1 MKTKLKNKF
10 RSILK
15 LCKYLPR
22 FKNRD
27 SLKLKANCKILLVS
41 EWKTIGDCVK
51 VSVIASELKRMYPDC
66 WIHVIA
72 RSQAVNVWKLFGTT
86 VDLVQEQGGKT
97 ASQRTLNF
105 LRIIRA
111 ILSNRYDI
119 SIACGKSTAFGFALI
134 CRSAIVTGD
143 TDSNTG
149 KMMFSD
155 KLTKFGITNK
165 SPITARY
172 LCALARI
179 GLPVN
184 LQAKPALAIP
194 IIFID
199 KKIIDINEQ
208 YAVVCPLGSGSFDGQ
223 AREIDIS
230 LFTQVIAVLQAKYLK
245 VYVIG
250 SAAQREY
257 IDKKYG
263 NVDFHN
269 IAGLISLAELLV
281 VLGNA
286 RKFFTTDTGPMHLAD
301 ALDVPSVAVI
311 RHGQYDEYRPL
322 SSKFD
327 NFVVTVSSDSGIT
340 DEMLDM
346 PLLLSKL

>member
-27 SLKLKANCKILLVS
+27 ELHLKNNCKILLVS

-51 VSVIASELKRMYPDC
+51 VSVITSELKRLYPNS

-72 RSQAVNVWKLFGTT
+72 RSEAVNVWKLFKNT

-97 ASQRTLNF
+97 FWERTLNF
-105 LRIIRA
+105 VRIVKSI
-111 ILSNRYDI
+111 IGSKYDI
-119 SIACGKSTAFGFALI
+119 SIACGKSTAFGFALM

-155 KLTKFGITNK
+155 KLAKFEISK
-165 SPITARY
+165 SSPITERY

-184 LQAKPALAIP
+184 LKTKPMLVAPRIN
-194 IIFID
+194 ID
-199 KKIIDINEQ
+199 AAIIDLDEK
-208 YAVVCPLGSGSFDGQ
+208 YAVVCPLGSGSFDGL

-230 LFTQVIAVLQAKYLK
+230 LFSKIVKVLNEKYEK

-250 SAAQREY
+250 SSAQRDY
-257 IDKKYG
+257 IGKKYSG
-263 NVDFHN
+263 IKFCN
-269 IAGLISLAELLV
+269 IAGKISLAELTV
-281 VLGNA
+281 VLSKA
-286 RKFFTTDTGPMHLAD
+286 QKFFTTDTGPMHLAD

-327 NFVVTVSSDSGIT
+327 NFIVKVASDNGIT
-340 DEMLDM
+340 DKMVDL
-346 PLLLSKL
+346 PALLSKL